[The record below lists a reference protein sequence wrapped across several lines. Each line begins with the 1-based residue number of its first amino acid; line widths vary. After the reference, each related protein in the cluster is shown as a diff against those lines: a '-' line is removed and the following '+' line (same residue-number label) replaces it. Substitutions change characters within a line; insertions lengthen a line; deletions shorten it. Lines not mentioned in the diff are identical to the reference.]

1 MTMNPYAAGAK
12 VYNGGSSAATSGPVD
27 PTGYINRE
35 LDKPQTYTPG
45 VAAGALSTLR
55 EESPSNSQPMASPQP
70 QTSQAVTNSSP
81 TGQISYTIPVD
92 YDLQLKGIEAS
103 SQYQDLLLQL
113 KAQTDEAAMD
123 RAVGQRNLSIQRTDT
138 ERKDLN
144 NAAYRGMA
152 RSSGYVNQVDR
163 TAQDFNNANNDLEA
177 RFYAALNQSTGMQTQ
192 GLANLN
198 DTMNAIQREAAARL
212 AEKRANDPNSGAID
226 KLPGAPTDSTP
237 PPTKPSTPPASKP
250 KPTGSGGNPKPT
262 MPKAPVRKVT
272 TKNTH
277 TLAQVA
283 KNWGMSVSQLKTLNP
298 KLADKKNT
306 AVIKAGTPIRAT
318 SKAQAQ
324 ARKAKTGGK

>member
-27 PTGYINRE
+27 ATGYIDRE
-35 LDKPQTYTPG
+35 LNKPQTYTPG

-55 EESPSNSQPMASPQP
+55 SESPTAASEPSVTPQP
-70 QTSQAVTNSSP
+70 QITQAVTNSSP
-81 TGQISYTIPVD
+81 TGQISYTMPVD

-113 KAQTDEAAMD
+113 KAQTDAAAMD
-123 RAVGQRNLSIQRTDT
+123 RATGQRNLGIQKTDT

-152 RSSGYVNQVDR
+152 RSSGYVNQVDQ
-163 TAQDFNNANNDLEA
+163 TAQNFNNANNDLEA

-198 DTMNAIQREAAARL
+198 DTMSAIQREAAARL

-226 KLPGAPTDSTP
+226 KLPGSPTDSTP
-237 PPTKPSTPPASKP
+237 PPTSPSTPAPKPGSGTDQTSKP
-250 KPTGSGGNPKPT
+250 RTPS
-262 MPKAPVRKVT
+262 PVRSVKV
-272 TKNTH
+272 KNNH
-277 TLAQVA
+277 TLAEVA
-283 KNWGMSVSQLKTLNP
+283 KNWGMSVSQFKKLNP
-298 KLADKKNT
+298 KYAKMGSTTK
-306 AVIKAGTPIRAT
+306 IKAGTPIKAT
-318 SKAQAQ
+318 KKA
-324 ARKAKTGGK
+324 GGK